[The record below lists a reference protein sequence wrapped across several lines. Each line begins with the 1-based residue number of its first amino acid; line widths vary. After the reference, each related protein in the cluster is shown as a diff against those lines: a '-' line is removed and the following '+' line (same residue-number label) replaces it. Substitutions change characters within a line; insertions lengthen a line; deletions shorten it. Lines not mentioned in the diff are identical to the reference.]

1 MPCLFA
7 CGYNL
12 SIRLCERAQTMTP
25 RISASVT
32 PSVGTAGKYGTWVV
46 RCTLEYGEIGVD
58 AGIAVALPNT
68 WHAWLRNSAKGV
80 HSLDPAK
87 PNYVSAQASRDDVTV
102 RCTVPGGSTDEFEKA
117 TREALAGPPNR
128 CAYHVEIAV
137 TQGVLRA
144 SDWIDVTFGD
154 TSGGSPGF
162 TAALHPN
169 GPEPVRIALLAAEN
183 GGQHALL
190 PAEDSSYLVTRAAE
204 PVEIA
209 AYAPSHALVGSEAA
223 CHVVALDAWQNAAT
237 SSHLTLAVRVAEGR
251 ALCPETVTLNPETG
265 RCTVPFTP
273 TAPGIVRLEVTA
285 VHGTGPPFDRLRA
298 NGGGRRGTNSG
309 GGRGANGEEGHGTN
323 RGDNREAN
331 RGENLRAE
339 GGTKPGSEESSAFV
353 ARSNPIL
360 CSGEL
365 PHEQVYWGDLHSHA
379 RRSFDATGDLPFAYA
394 RDVARLDFYALTDHV
409 EGLSDKM
416 WEEIRLATHDWY
428 DPGRFATILGYE
440 ATFPAPWAHHNVYFR
455 GDGDVRIG
463 RHNGTVQDLW
473 QQLAAGEAMTI
484 PHHTGVRFSPKA
496 SNVPG
501 GTGPNIDW
509 QYANDSFRRVVEVY
523 SGHGLCEYYDPDH
536 PLAYQHCDFSLN
548 NSAIGPHYVQ
558 DGWLTGQRM
567 GTICSSDNHQAQ
579 PGRRQT
585 GLAAV
590 WAPALTRSAIFDS
603 IHNRQT
609 YGTTGARI
617 LLKVWVNDTFMGQ
630 ETASGNGVS
639 VRVWAVGSDEI
650 AWVEILRGDLD
661 AQRFD
666 VVYRR
671 EPEAWSVAFTWDDP
685 HPVAN
690 ALYYVRLRQKEY
702 FAGRVAQAWSS
713 PVWVTESGGE

>member
-1 MPCLFA
+1 MEP
-7 CGYNL
+7 
-12 SIRLCERAQTMTP
+12 SVR
-25 RISASVT
+25 ASVS
-32 PSVGTAGKYGTWVV
+32 PSLGTAGEYGTWTV
-46 RCTLEYGEIGVD
+46 RCTVESGELKPGD
-58 AGIAVALPNT
+58 TIAVALPNT

-80 HSLDPAK
+80 HSIDPTQ
-87 PNYVSAQASRDDVTV
+87 PNYVSARASRDDVDV
-102 RCTVPGGSTDEFEKA
+102 SCTVPDGSTEEFEKR
-117 TREALAGPPNR
+117 TREALVGPPNR
-128 CAYHVEIAV
+128 CAYHTEVAL
-137 TQGVLRA
+137 TQGTL
-144 SDWIDVTFGD
+144 SSGDWIDVVYGD

-169 GPEPVRIALLAAEN
+169 GPEPVRIVLLSAGSNREKS
-183 GGQHALL
+183 LL
-190 PAEDSSYLVTRAAE
+190 REEESPLLVTTAAE

-209 AYAPSHALVGSEAA
+209 AYAPSHARVGSEAA
-223 CHVVALDAWQNAAT
+223 CHIVALDKWQNAAT
-237 SSHLTLAVRVAEGR
+237 SAQMTFAVSLTEGHAEH
-251 ALCPETVTLNPETG
+251 PETVALNPVTG
-265 RCTVPFTP
+265 TCMVPFTP
-273 TAPGIVRLEVTA
+273 TAPGVVRLRVTGSTKFNA
-285 VHGTGPPFDRLRA
+285 PFDRLRA
-298 NGGGRRGTNSG
+298 NGGNKLEATGGHEIGATGTDTI
-309 GGRGANGEEGHGTN
+309 GADVEGTF
-323 RGDNREAN
+323 
-331 RGENLRAE
+331 
-339 GGTKPGSEESSAFV
+339 TTV
-353 ARSNPIL
+353 SNPIL
-360 CSGEL
+360 CADEF
-365 PHEQVYWGDLHSHA
+365 PDEQVYWGDLHSHA
-379 RRSFDATGDLPFAYA
+379 RRSFDATGDLPFHYA

-409 EGLSDKM
+409 EGLSDAM
-416 WEEIRLATHDWY
+416 WQEIRFATQDWY

-455 GDGDVRIG
+455 DDGDVRIG

-473 QQLAAGEAMTI
+473 QQLVAGEAMTI

-509 QYANDSFRRVVEVY
+509 QFANDAFRRVVEVY

-548 NSAIGPHYVQ
+548 DSAVGAHYVQ

-590 WAPALTRSAIFDS
+590 WAPALTRSGVFDS

-630 ETASGNGVS
+630 EAASGNGVS
-639 VRVWAVGSDEI
+639 VRVWAVGTAEI
-650 AWVEILRGDLD
+650 AWIEILRGDLD

-671 EPEAWSVAFTWDDP
+671 EPHAASAAFTWDDP
-685 HPVAN
+685 QPVGN
-690 ALYYVRLRQKEY
+690 AIYYVRLRQVAPV
-702 FAGRVAQAWSS
+702 AGRVVQAWSS
-713 PVWVTESGGE
+713 PVWIVRQ

>member
-1 MPCLFA
+1 MP
-7 CGYNL
+7 
-12 SIRLCERAQTMTP
+12 P
-25 RISASVT
+25 RIHASVT
-32 PSVGTAGKYGTWVV
+32 PSVGMAGEYGTWIV
-46 RCTLEYGEIGVD
+46 RCTVEDGQLRPGD
-58 AGIAVALPNT
+58 TLAVALPNT

-80 HSLDPAK
+80 HSINPAS
-87 PNYVSAQASRDDVTV
+87 PNYVSAKTSREDADV
-102 RCTVPGGSTDEFEKA
+102 RCIVPDGSTDEFEKA
-117 TREALAGPPNR
+117 TRDALAGPPNR
-128 CAYHVEIAV
+128 CAYHTEVTL
-137 TQGVLRA
+137 TQGVLQA
-144 SDWIDVTFGD
+144 GDWIDVTFGD

-169 GPEPVRIALLAAEN
+169 GPEPVHIAVISADTGNEVS
-183 GGQHALL
+183 LL
-190 PAEDSSYLVTRAAE
+190 PVQECPLLVATAAE
-204 PVEIA
+204 PVDMA
-209 AYAPSHALVGSEAA
+209 AYAPSHARMGSEAA
-223 CHVVALDAWQNAAT
+223 CHVVALDAWQNPATGVQLIFQVAVAAG
-237 SSHLTLAVRVAEGR
+237 HAEHPEFVA
-251 ALCPETVTLNPETG
+251 LNPETG
-265 RCTVPFTP
+265 TCVVPFTP
-273 TAPGIVRLEVTA
+273 TAPGILRLEIA
-285 VHGTGPPFDRLRA
+285 PLAGSSPPFDRLRA
-298 NGGGRRGTNSG
+298 KGEDRHKAKGEDDLGEGT
-309 GGRGANGEEGHGTN
+309 
-323 RGDNREAN
+323 
-331 RGENLRAE
+331 L
-339 GGTKPGSEESSAFV
+339 V
-353 ARSNPIL
+353 ALSNPVL
-360 CSGEL
+360 CAAEL
-365 PHEQVYWGDLHSHA
+365 PDEQVYWGDLHSHA
-379 RRSFDATGDLPFAYA
+379 RRSFDATGDLPFHYA

-409 EGLSDKM
+409 EGLSDEM
-416 WEEIRLATHDWY
+416 WQEMRLATQDWY

-455 GDGDVRIG
+455 DDGDVRIG

-473 QQLAAGEAMTI
+473 QQLVAGQAMTI

-496 SNVPG
+496 SNLPG

-509 QYANDSFRRVVEVY
+509 QYANDTFRRVVEVY

-548 NSAIGPHYVQ
+548 DSAVGPHYVQ
-558 DGWLTGQRM
+558 EGWLTGQRM

-590 WAPALTRSAIFDS
+590 WAPALTRSGVFDS

-639 VRVWAVGSDEI
+639 VRVWAVGTGEI

-671 EPEAWSVAFTWDDP
+671 EPHADSLDLTWDDP

-690 ALYYVRLRQKEY
+690 ALYYVRLRQKEPI
-702 FAGRVAQAWSS
+702 AGRVVQAWSS
-713 PVWVTESGGE
+713 PVWVVQSQE

>member
-1 MPCLFA
+1 MP
-7 CGYNL
+7 
-12 SIRLCERAQTMTP
+12 P
-25 RISASVT
+25 RIRASVT
-32 PSVGTAGKYGTWVV
+32 PSVGTAGAYGTWVV
-46 RCTLEYGEIGVD
+46 RCTVEDGQLDTGD
-58 AGIAVALPNT
+58 TIAVALPNT

-80 HSLDPAK
+80 HSIDPAS
-87 PNYVSAQASRDDVTV
+87 PNYVSARASRECVEI
-102 RCTVPGGSTDEFEKA
+102 RCAVPNGSTDEFEKA
-117 TREALAGPPNR
+117 TRDALAGPPNR
-128 CAYHVEIAV
+128 CAYHTEVTL
-137 TQGVLRA
+137 TQGVLQA
-144 SDWIDVTFGD
+144 GDWIDVNFGD

-169 GPEPVRIALLAAEN
+169 GPEPVQIAVITADTDSAMS
-183 GGQHALL
+183 LL
-190 PAEDSSYLVTRAAE
+190 PVEECPLLVTRAAE

-209 AYAPSHALVGSEAA
+209 AYAPSHARVGMEAA
-223 CHVVALDAWQNAAT
+223 CYVVALDAWQNAAT
-237 SSHLTLAVRVAEGR
+237 HTQMSFAVSVAEGR
-251 ALCPETVTLNPETG
+251 AEHPEAASLNPATG
-265 RCTVPFTP
+265 TCVVPFTP
-273 TAPGIVRLEVTA
+273 TAPGILRLKVTVLNDA
-285 VHGTGPPFDRLRA
+285 GRPFDRLRA
-298 NGGGRRGTNSG
+298 NGGNTLKANRGN
-309 GGRGANGEEGHGTN
+309 RLGANGKRGQSAENVDRFRANEEWTFT
-323 RGDNREAN
+323 A
-331 RGENLRAE
+331 
-339 GGTKPGSEESSAFV
+339 V
-353 ARSNPIL
+353 SNPVL
-360 CSGEL
+360 CSNE
-365 PHEQVYWGDLHSHA
+365 PPAEQVYWGDLHSHA
-379 RRSFDATGDLPFAYA
+379 RRSFDATGDLPFQYA

-409 EGLSDKM
+409 EGLSDEM
-416 WEEIRLATHDWY
+416 WQEIRLATQDWY
-428 DPGRFATILGYE
+428 DPGQFATILGYE

-455 GDGDVRIG
+455 DDGDVRIG

-473 QQLAAGEAMTI
+473 RQLMPGQAMTI

-509 QYANDSFRRVVEVY
+509 QYANDAFRRVVEVY
-523 SGHGLCEYYDPDH
+523 SGHGLSEYYDPDH

-548 NSAIGPHYVQ
+548 DSAVGAHYVQ

-590 WAPALTRSAIFDS
+590 WAPTLTRMGIFES

-639 VRVWAVGSDEI
+639 VRVWAVGTGNI
-650 AWVEILRGDLD
+650 AWIEILRGDLD

-671 EPEAWSVAFTWDDP
+671 EPEAAEAAFSWDDP
-685 HPVAN
+685 EPVAY
-690 ALYYVRLRQKEY
+690 ALYYVRLRQEAPV
-702 FAGRVAQAWSS
+702 AGRVVQAWSS
-713 PVWVTESGGE
+713 PVWVVQKEEEET